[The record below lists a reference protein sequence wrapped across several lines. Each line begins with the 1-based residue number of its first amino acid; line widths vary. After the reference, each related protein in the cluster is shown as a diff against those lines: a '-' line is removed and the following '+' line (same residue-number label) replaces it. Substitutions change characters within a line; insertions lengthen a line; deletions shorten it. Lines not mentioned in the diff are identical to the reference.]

1 MVTEA
6 VRLPATVG
14 FVLKVTVKL
23 VVVAEVTVP
32 TAPLL
37 KVTVL
42 LAATE
47 LNPTPVITTVLAV
60 IAWAVVAL
68 FTVGTTVAT

>member
-1 MVTEA
+1 M
-6 VRLPATVG
+6 RLPATVG
-14 FVLKVTVKL
+14 LVLKVTVKL
-23 VVVAEVTVP
+23 VVVAAVTVP

-42 LAATE
+42 LPATA
-47 LNPTPVITTVLAV
+47 LNPTPVMTTVFAV
-60 IAWAVVAL
+60 IAWAVVEL

>member
-1 MVTEA
+1 M
-6 VRLPATVG
+6 RLPATVG
-14 FVLKVTVKL
+14 LVLKVTVKL
-23 VVVAEVTVP
+23 VVVAAVTVP

-42 LAATE
+42 FPATG
-47 LNPTPVITTVLAV
+47 LNPTPVMTTVLAV
-60 IAWAVVAL
+60 IAWAVVEL

>member
-1 MVTEA
+1 MVTTA
-6 VRLPATVG
+6 VKLPATVG
-14 FVLKVTVKL
+14 LVLKVTVKL

-42 LAATE
+42 LPATE
-47 LNPTPVITTVLAV
+47 LKPTPVITTVLAV
-60 IAWAVVAL
+60 MACAVVAL
-68 FTVGTTVAT
+68 LTVGTTVAT